1 MQSSRNCPPRLGGDP
16 EARHVEE
23 LSSCNFYSEMM
34 EDPEQEKIRVSATQE
49 GKRQKTKNFN
59 NNKKK
64 WRDFRIF
71 KPFNYTCH
79 FYSPVS

>member
-1 MQSSRNCPPRLGGDP
+1 MSRKCPPRVGGDP

-59 NNKKK
+59 NNKKNGEILG
-64 WRDFRIF
+64 FLNHSIILAIF
-71 KPFNYTCH
+71 IH
-79 FYSPVS
+79 Q